1 MGLGEHDVPS
11 VRSGALTRSYTWAS
25 PIPDACVSGTGSKR
39 VPCVLGVDEAGRGP
53 VLGPL
58 VYGVAF
64 CPLDRQ
70 QDLRD
75 VGFADS
81 KALTPERR
89 DELLQALL
97 HQDHIGKWCLLIDR
111 LGRMLRRHPNNLN
124 EQSCDATVML
134 IQGVLSAG
142 VDVTHIYVDTV
153 GDPKAYA
160 AKLKR
165 SFPRYQHIEWTV
177 ARKADATYPV
187 VGAASVAAK
196 VTRDYCIERW
206 LYAERNFGPH
216 ALGKRKRE
224 DAEPGETLDEADS
237 QSVWQ
242 TGSGYPGDP
251 KTVQYLKE
259 TLDPVFG
266 WAGIVRFSW
275 ATAKSMLEEPVRT
288 NASVRTSLLG
298 TPCPPSTRAYAVR
311 WMDEAPPPKAQATL
325 QGFFTKK
332 APARGLSTSA
342 AASDDAQKS
351 SPLAP
356 EWQEDRKML
365 QEKRHEMW
373 QRWSLASCSAADL
386 F

>member
-1 MGLGEHDVPS
+1 MAPQDIS
-11 VRSGALTRSYTWAS
+11 
-25 PIPDACVSGTGSKR
+25 
-39 VPCVLGVDEAGRGP
+39 AG
-53 VLGPL
+53 
-58 VYGVAF
+58 
-64 CPLDRQ
+64 
-70 QDLRD
+70 
-75 VGFADS
+75 
-81 KALTPERR
+81 
-89 DELLQALL
+89 
-97 HQDHIGKWCLLIDR
+97 
-111 LGRMLRRHPNNLN
+111 MLRRHPNNLN

-187 VGAASVAAK
+187 VGAASIAAK
-196 VTRDYCIERW
+196 VTRDHCIERW
-206 LYAERNFGPH
+206 LYAERNLGPH
-216 ALGKRKRE
+216 ALGKRKHMDA
-224 DAEPGETLDEADS
+224 DAEEAPDDADPS
-237 QSVWQ
+237 SVWQ

-288 NASVRTSLLG
+288 NASAPRTSLLG
-298 TPCPPSTRAYAVR
+298 TPCPPTTRAYAVR
-311 WMDEAPPPKAQATL
+311 WMDEAPPPRAQATL
-325 QGFFTKK
+325 RGFFTKK
-332 APARGLSTSA
+332 APACELSTSA
-342 AASDDAQKS
+342 AASEEAPQRK
-351 SPLAP
+351 PLP
-356 EWQEDRKML
+356 PVWQEDRKML
-365 QEKRHEMW
+365 QEKRPEIW

-386 F
+386 FPVP